1 MRNNSIIIFAV
12 IVSAF
17 YMTGCIKSESLDH
30 NTEEVV
36 CFSAGANS
44 RAAIDGTTFE
54 DGSQF
59 SVWGWRKLID
69 GGTESV
75 NVFDK
80 TSVTNSTDGWTY
92 DGVRYWVPGWT
103 YDFYAVHPVFPADGP
118 VASVA
123 SDGTISVTNFDCS
136 KTGSEA
142 IDLMTAQK
150 NGITYTG
157 DTPSSPVDLKFSHEL
172 AKVSFV
178 VVTESGAAFI
188 NSNKAYLQGVLYKG
202 DYSNKNVP
210 IWTNTAAVTDAN
222 VYTNTQLI
230 EASVRETYLLS
241 EMLLIPQKIGGVGGQ
256 NAVLNIE
263 YHYGNENSTHSKSI
277 NLTEI
282 EWEAG
287 KSYKYTLTIE
297 SDGRIHF
304 ASPTVVPWGEA
315 TGGVIIIE

>member
-1 MRNNSIIIFAV
+1 MKHKSNIITFVLAV
-12 IVSAF
+12 ALLGSSCTSVITEVSTDETHAISF
-17 YMTGCIKSESLDH
+17 QTPK
-30 NTEEVV
+30 TRT
-36 CFSAGANS
+36 
-44 RAAIDGTTFE
+44 RAAIDDATDMT
-54 DGSQF
+54 DGF
-59 SVWGWRKLID
+59 SVWGWYRKTD
-69 GGTESV
+69 AGPH
-75 NVFDK
+75 NVFDG
-80 TSVTNSTDGWTY
+80 VTVKLDNGSWTY
-92 DGVRYWVPGWT
+92 DETQYWIPGWT
-103 YDFYAVHPVFPADGP
+103 YDFYAVHPVFSADGP

-136 KTGSEA
+136 KTGAEA
-142 IDLMTAQK
+142 IDFMTAQK
-150 NGITYTG
+150 TGIPYTG
-157 DTPSSPVDLKFSHEL
+157 DTPPSPVDLKFGHEL

-188 NSNKAYLQGVLYKG
+188 NSNKANLQGVLYKG
-202 DYSNKNVP
+202 DYSNKNVS
-210 IWTNTAAVTDAN
+210 IWTNTVAVTDAN

-241 EMLLIPQKIGGVGGQ
+241 EMLLIPQQIGGADGQ

-263 YHYGNENSTHSKSI
+263 YHYGYDNSTHSKSI

>member
-1 MRNNSIIIFAV
+1 MKVNLRIIIGILCGVAMMSCTST
-12 IVSAF
+12 VS
-17 YMTGCIKSESLDH
+17 EP
-30 NTEEVV
+30 NTSHTPIQFGTSV
-36 CFSAGANS
+36 S
-44 RAAIDGTTFE
+44 RAAVNSASDMTA
-54 DGSQF
+54 F
-59 SVWGWRKLID
+59 SVWGGYDNVKLFE
-69 GGTESV
+69 GTKV
-75 NVFDK
+75 NN
-80 TSVTNSTDGWTY
+80 TASGWTY
-92 DGVRYWVPGWT
+92 EGGDRYWVPDKT
-103 YDFYAVHPVFPADGP
+103 FNFYAVHPVFPDGGP

-157 DTPSSPVDLKFSHEL
+157 DTPPSPVDLKFSHEL

-188 NSNKAYLQGVLYKG
+188 NSNKANLQGVLYKG

>member
-1 MRNNSIIIFAV
+1 MKHKSNIITFVLAV
-12 IVSAF
+12 ALLGSSCTSVITEVSTDETHAISF
-17 YMTGCIKSESLDH
+17 QTPK
-30 NTEEVV
+30 TRT
-36 CFSAGANS
+36 
-44 RAAIDGTTFE
+44 RAAIDDATDMT
-54 DGSQF
+54 DGF
-59 SVWGWRKLID
+59 SVWGWYRKID
-69 GGTESV
+69 AGPH
-75 NVFDK
+75 NVFDG
-80 TSVTNSTDGWTY
+80 VTVRLDNGSWTY
-92 DGVRYWVPGWT
+92 DETQYWIPGWT
-103 YDFYAVHPVFPADGP
+103 YDFYAVHPVFHYGGP

-136 KTGSEA
+136 KTGAEA
-142 IDLMTAQK
+142 IDFMTAQ
-150 NGITYTG
+150 NIGIPYTG
-157 DTPSSPVDLKFSHEL
+157 DTPPSPVDLKFSHEL

-188 NSNKAYLQGVLYKG
+188 NSNKANLQGVLYKG

-210 IWTNTAAVTDAN
+210 IWTNTVAVTDAN

-263 YHYGNENSTHSKSI
+263 YHYGNENSTRSKSI
-277 NLTEI
+277 NLTEN

-287 KSYKYTLTIE
+287 KSYKYILTIE

>member
-1 MRNNSIIIFAV
+1 MNKLSLMTIFITHLLILSGCVKEKVINETDKQKINFSAEETSSRAV
-12 IVSAF
+12 IGNEGFPVGSVF
-17 YMTGCIKSESLDH
+17 SVFGYMTKETQTAS
-30 NTEEVV
+30 V
-36 CFSAGANS
+36 
-44 RAAIDGTTFE
+44 FE
-54 DGSQF
+54 DKVDVTLGS
-59 SVWGWRKLID
+59 D
-69 GGTESV
+69 G
-75 NVFDK
+75 K
-80 TSVTNSTDGWTY
+80 WTY
-92 DGVRYWVPGWT
+92 DGVRYWIPGWT
-103 YDFYAVHPVFPADGP
+103 YDFYAVHPVFSADGP

-123 SDGTISVTNFDCS
+123 SDGTISITNFDCS
-136 KTGSEA
+136 KTGAEA
-142 IDLMTAQK
+142 KDLMTAQK
-150 NGITYTG
+150 TGITYTG
-157 DTPSSPVDLKFSHEL
+157 DTPPSPVDLKFSHEL

-188 NSNKAYLQGVLYKG
+188 NSNKANLQGVLYKG

-210 IWTNTAAVTDAN
+210 IWTNTVAVTDAN

-230 EASVRETYLLS
+230 EASVRETDLLS

-263 YHYGNENSTHSKSI
+263 YHYGYDNSTHSKSI

-304 ASPTVVPWGEA
+304 ASPTVVPWGDA

>member
-1 MRNNSIIIFAV
+1 MKVNLRIIIGILCGVAM
-12 IVSAF
+12 VSC
-17 YMTGCIKSESLDH
+17 TSTVSEP
-30 NTEEVV
+30 NTSQTPIQFGTSV
-36 CFSAGANS
+36 S
-44 RAAIDGTTFE
+44 RAAVNSASDMTA
-54 DGSQF
+54 F
-59 SVWGWRKLID
+59 SVWGGYDNVKLFE
-69 GGTESV
+69 GTKV
-75 NVFDK
+75 NN
-80 TSVTNSTDGWTY
+80 TASGWTY
-92 DGVRYWVPGWT
+92 EGGDRYWVPGKT
-103 YDFYAVHPVFPADGP
+103 FNFYAVHPVFPDGGP

-136 KTGSEA
+136 KTGAEA
-142 IDLMTAQK
+142 KDLMTAQK
-150 NGITYTG
+150 TGIPYTG
-157 DTPSSPVDLKFSHEL
+157 DTPPSPVDLKFSHEL

-178 VVTESGAAFI
+178 VITESGAAFI
-188 NSNKAYLQGVLYKG
+188 NSNKANLQGVLYKG
-202 DYSNKNVP
+202 NYSNKNVP
-210 IWTNTAAVTDAN
+210 IWTNTVAVTDAN

-263 YHYGNENSTHSKSI
+263 YHYGYDNSTHSKSI

>member
-1 MRNNSIIIFAV
+1 MKHKSNIITFVLAV
-12 IVSAF
+12 VLLGSSCTSVITEVSTDETHAISF
-17 YMTGCIKSESLDH
+17 QTPK
-30 NTEEVV
+30 TRT
-36 CFSAGANS
+36 
-44 RAAIDGTTFE
+44 RAAIDDATDMT
-54 DGSQF
+54 DGF
-59 SVWGWRKLID
+59 SVWGWYRKTD
-69 GGTESV
+69 AGPH
-75 NVFDK
+75 NVFDG
-80 TSVTNSTDGWTY
+80 VTVKLDNGSWKY
-92 DGVRYWVPGWT
+92 DETQYWIPGWT
-103 YDFYAVHPVFPADGP
+103 YDFYAVHPVFSADGP

-136 KTGSEA
+136 KTGAEA
-142 IDLMTAQK
+142 IDFMIAQK
-150 NGITYTG
+150 TGIPYTG
-157 DTPSSPVDLKFSHEL
+157 DTPPSPVDLKFGHEL

-188 NSNKAYLQGVLYKG
+188 NSNKANLQGVLYKG

-210 IWTNTAAVTDAN
+210 IWTNTAAVTDEN

-263 YHYGNENSTHSKSI
+263 YHYGNENSTRSKSI